1 MKAAGQ
7 ACNQKNGG
15 FPQLI
20 VAILP
25 DGATDLYVSIKQYV
39 CPLTLFPVTC
49 G

>member
-7 ACNQKNGG
+7 ACNQKSGG

-25 DGATDLYVSIKQYV
+25 EGVTNLYVSIKQYL
-39 CPLTLFPVTC
+39 CSPLC
-49 G
+49 S